1 MVSSVPA
8 GLSGKAVLT
17 SPSAW
22 SARALSASPKPKAP
36 REVRGEFRTIATS
49 APGLFVG
56 EHLPHSA
63 DVNVHGA
70 LLHKDVI
77 PPDFVEKLG
86 AAVDPIRVSHEEM
99 QQPKLGSLEIDFLTV
114 TGNTMRGRIQ
124 P

>member
-1 MVSSVPA
+1 MPFEGLGARLPERAVPA
-8 GLSGKAVLT
+8 AEAVTHSAHGLDQTFVAAGGED
-17 SPSAW
+17 
-22 SARALSASPKPKAP
+22 LS
-36 REVRGEFRTIATS
+36 
-49 APGLFVG
+49 
-56 EHLPHSA
+56 HSA
-63 DVNVHGA
+63 DVDVHGA
-70 LLHKDVI
+70 LLHEDVI